1 MAKIFK
7 NFQLQDFFCDHI
19 HGLHLCDNFGVFNI
33 NIEDFIGKNS
43 EKITKNDPPFSYIK
57 VKTSKMGPE
66 KSARVGVVGILV
78 IKWAGSVGFGRLLAH
93 IEDLDEI

>member
-1 MAKIFK
+1 MAFFVEICPILAKIFK

-57 VKTSKMGPE
+57 VKTPKIE
-66 KSARVGVVGILV
+66 LV
-78 IKWAGSVGFGRLLAH
+78 ISSERS
-93 IEDLDEI
+93 